1 MVNREIKIAPSVLSA
16 DFSKMGEEIKS
27 LEACGADV
35 IHVDVMDGMFV
46 PNITFGMKMVADV
59 RKITALPL
67 DVHLMIVE
75 PWRYVESFAAAG
87 ADIITVHQE
96 ACGERLEETLKL
108 IKSFGKKCGAVIN
121 PDTPASKISKVI
133 TLCDMVVLMS
143 VFPGKGG
150 QKFIE
155 GVLDKVEEIYKIA
168 DKSEKI
174 IDLEIDGGVNLNNC
188 KKIKDSGVNVL
199 VAGNTVF
206 SAADRKVVIEKL
218 RNE

>member
-1 MVNREIKIAPSVLSA
+1 MVNRSIKIAPSVLSA

-27 LEACGADV
+27 LEECGADI

-46 PNITFGMKMVADV
+46 PNITFGMKMVADI
-59 RKITALPL
+59 RKITDLPL

-75 PWRYVESFAAAG
+75 PWRYVGSFAAAG
-87 ADIITVHQE
+87 ADMITVHHE
-96 ACGERLEETLKL
+96 ACGERLIETLGL
-108 IKSFGKKCGAVIN
+108 ISSFGKKCGVVIN
-121 PDTPASKISKVI
+121 PDTPANKISEVVP
-133 TLCDMVVLMS
+133 LCDLVVLMS

-155 GVLDKVEEIYKIA
+155 SVLDKVEEIYKIA

-188 KKIKDSGVNVL
+188 KKIKDCGINIL

-206 SAADRKVVIEKL
+206 SAEDRKTVIEKL